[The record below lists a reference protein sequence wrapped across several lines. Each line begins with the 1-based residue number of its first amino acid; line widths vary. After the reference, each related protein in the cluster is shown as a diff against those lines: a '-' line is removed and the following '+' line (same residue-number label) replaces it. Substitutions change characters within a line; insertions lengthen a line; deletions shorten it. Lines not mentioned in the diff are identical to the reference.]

1 MNALGWAA
9 ALAALLDPLSRPVA
23 RPLDGLW
30 QNRIG
35 TLDVLIGPCGAK
47 LCGTIIAARGDSA
60 PRAHPAGAAG
70 LVGTRVL
77 EDFVPGAGGVWRGSV
92 YAPQLHRHLNAKFR
106 IADANRI
113 ELTTCLLGSF
123 LCDTNAWHR
132 IPSEVR
138 ARTP

>member
-1 MNALGWAA
+1 MNMLGWAA
-9 ALAALLDPLSRPVA
+9 ALAALLDPVSA
-23 RPLDGLW
+23 RAAAPMEGLW

-47 LCGTIIAARGDSA
+47 LCGTIVAARGDLAARS
-60 PRAHPAGAAG
+60 HSTGATG

-77 EDFVPGAGGVWRGSV
+77 QDFVPGAGGVWRGSV
-92 YAPQLHRHLNAKFR
+92 YAPQLHRRLNAKFR

-132 IPSEVR
+132 IPSEPR
-138 ARTP
+138 ARP